1 MGQCLGMDQE
11 NVDLMFQVYFGD
23 QDQNMFFDSFGL
35 NIGNMNFDFL
45 VGVNFN
51 VINDQGGLDE
61 IKIVVQ
67 FLGQF

>member
-67 FLGQF
+67 LLGQF